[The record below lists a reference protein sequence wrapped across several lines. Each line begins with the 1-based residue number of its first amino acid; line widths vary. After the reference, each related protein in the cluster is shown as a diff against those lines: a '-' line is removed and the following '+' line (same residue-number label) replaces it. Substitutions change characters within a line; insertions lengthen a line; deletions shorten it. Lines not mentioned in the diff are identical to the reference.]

1 VPVALSLVGGFAVG
15 LAFRAWLQRFFAVA
29 FRTQFALG
37 LGTLA
42 VLAGWSFDGGVSA
55 VAALGLLLVAQ
66 VSAVLLASWLF
77 RRRREG
83 PMLAFG
89 LYGNPTMWSLP
100 IVAATLG
107 PRPAVVLA
115 AYDMLTM
122 PRVALA
128 VRLMRGRAPVPQ
140 RPRTALTDYAPMA
153 GAVAGVLLGHF
164 VEAPDAIPDVVG
176 IAGTVL
182 AASSAV
188 LLGVAWPRGRWF
200 RRPEAELSLR
210 ALAMHLTFVPA
221 VLGAGALL
229 GLAIPPALWVLV
241 LGPFPM
247 ATLSFSRLYGYSA
260 AQAATGL
267 AISMGV
273 AVALLPL
280 ALALGGG

>member
-1 VPVALSLVGGFAVG
+1 MPVALSLAGGFAVG

-42 VLAGWSFDGGVSA
+42 VLAGWSFHGSVSA
-55 VAALGLLLVAQ
+55 IAALGVLLVAQ
-66 VSAVLLASWLF
+66 VSAVLLAAFLF
-77 RRRREG
+77 RERRDG
-83 PMLAFG
+83 PLLAFG

-100 IVAATLG
+100 IAAAAFG
-107 PRPAVVLA
+107 AREAVVLA

-122 PRVALA
+122 PRVALG
-128 VRLMRGRAPVPQ
+128 VRLLRARAPVPQ
-140 RPRTALTDYAPMA
+140 AARTALTDYAPMA
-153 GAVAGVLLGHF
+153 GAVAGIVLGRF
-164 VEAPDAIPDVVG
+164 VAAPAGVADAVG
-176 IAGTVL
+176 VMGTVL
-182 AASSAV
+182 GASGAV

-200 RRPEAELSLR
+200 EGAGARLALR
-210 ALAMHLTFVPA
+210 VLALHLTFVPA
-221 VLGAGALL
+221 VIGAAALL

-247 ATLSFSRLYGYSA
+247 ATLSFARLYGYSA

-280 ALALGGG
+280 AIALGGG